1 MNIKVLLRK
10 NTLLLIAGQLVSMF
24 GSMLQRF
31 ALSLYVLD
39 VTGSGVKFA
48 SVLAVAMIPQLIF
61 GPFGGVIADK
71 FNRKWLIVILDAIS
85 GAVTLTF
92 ALIYFIN
99 GQLSMMAIYIL
110 VFLLAVIS
118 AVFEPTI
125 TSIIPDIVEKKDL
138 ADVNSSVSLV
148 SSMVAILGPV
158 LGGLLYGAWGIFIL
172 MIINGI
178 SYLISSF
185 SEIFIKPDR
194 DHHEENKDIPFFES
208 FKEGF
213 LYVIKTPTL
222 VIFAFVAVIANTAIS
237 PIFSIGLPFRLRSEI
252 GVSDFIYG
260 LSNSLIMVGAVFGS
274 ILASSLIKKITY
286 TKMMS
291 FTLTITAFI
300 LFGVSV
306 ISIPDFL
313 SDSAS
318 WISLTAL
325 FFVIIVLVVITNIT
339 IGTAKQKFVPGKI
352 LGRVNGVLGTLA
364 TASIPLG
371 QMVYGGMLEKN
382 DMYVVT
388 IIFASVLLVSGI
400 MAYTGFGY
408 LKKKD
413 MLLEVKDE
421 E

>member
-1 MNIKVLLRK
+1 MNIKVLLRR
-10 NTLLLIAGQLVSMF
+10 NTLLLISGQMVSMF

-85 GAVTLTF
+85 GVVTLTF

-99 GQLSMMAIYIL
+99 GQFSMTAIYIL
-110 VFLLAVIS
+110 VFLLAVVAS
-118 AVFEPTI
+118 VFEPTI
-125 TSIIPDIVEKKDL
+125 TSIIPDIVEKKEL
-138 ADVNSSVSLV
+138 VEVNSSVSLV

-158 LGGLLYGAWGIFIL
+158 LGGILYGAWGIFIL

-178 SYLISSF
+178 SYLISAL
-185 SEIFIKPDR
+185 SEMFIKPDR
-194 DHHEENKDIPFFES
+194 SHHEENSDLSFFES

-213 LYVIKTPTL
+213 MYVIKTPTL

-260 LSNSLIMVGAVFGS
+260 LSGSLIMVGAVFGS
-274 ILASSLIKKITY
+274 ILASSLVKKITY

-291 FTLTITAFI
+291 FALTITAFI

-306 ISIPDFL
+306 ISIPGFL
-313 SDSAS
+313 SNTAS
-318 WISLTAL
+318 WISLTTL
-325 FFVIIVLVVITNIT
+325 FFVIIALVIITNIT
-339 IGTAKQKFVPGKI
+339 IGTAKQKLVPGKI
-352 LGRVNGVLGTLA
+352 LGRVNGVLATLA

-382 DMYVVT
+382 DMYIVT
-388 IIFASVLLVSGI
+388 LIFAVVLLISGI

-408 LKKKD
+408 LKRKD
-413 MLLEVKDE
+413 MLLEVEDE
-421 E
+421 K

>member
-10 NTLLLIAGQLVSMF
+10 NTLLLIAGQMVSMF

-71 FNRKWLIVILDAIS
+71 VNRKWLIVILDAIS
-85 GAVTLTF
+85 GVVTLTF

-110 VFLLAVIS
+110 VFLLAMVA

-125 TSIIPDIVEKKDL
+125 TSIVPDIVEKKDL

-148 SSMVAILGPV
+148 SSLVAILGPV
-158 LGGLLYGAWGIFIL
+158 LGGILYGAWGIFIL

-178 SYLISSF
+178 SYLISSL
-185 SEIFIKPDR
+185 SEMFIKPDR
-194 DHHEENKDIPFFES
+194 THHEENSDLSFFES

-213 LYVIKTPTL
+213 LYVIKSPTL

-260 LSNSLIMVGAVFGS
+260 LSGSLIMVGAVFGS

-306 ISIPDFL
+306 ISIPGFL
-313 SDSAS
+313 SNTAS

-325 FFVIIVLVVITNIT
+325 FFVIIALVIITNIT
-339 IGTAKQKFVPGKI
+339 IGTAKQKLVPGKI
-352 LGRVNGVLGTLA
+352 LGRVNGVLATLA

-382 DMYVVT
+382 DMYIVT
-388 IIFASVLLVSGI
+388 LIFATVLLVSGI

-408 LKKKD
+408 LKKRD
-413 MLLEVKDE
+413 MLLEVEDE
-421 E
+421 N